1 MSICLFS
8 LCKAPLLTLACLSP
22 SFSTIYANIS
32 LRGTSAH
39 AVKVF
44 NLDGVELSRAE
55 PYTSYINFNQARTT
69 PITATAFHPHRMM
82 LGCAAKGDW
91 HINLYHCGNEKVGGA
106 VG

>member
-1 MSICLFS
+1 
-8 LCKAPLLTLACLSP
+8 
-22 SFSTIYANIS
+22 
-32 LRGTSAH
+32 
-39 AVKVF
+39 V
-44 NLDGVELSRAE
+44 E

-69 PITATAFHPHRMM
+69 PITATAFHPHRMV